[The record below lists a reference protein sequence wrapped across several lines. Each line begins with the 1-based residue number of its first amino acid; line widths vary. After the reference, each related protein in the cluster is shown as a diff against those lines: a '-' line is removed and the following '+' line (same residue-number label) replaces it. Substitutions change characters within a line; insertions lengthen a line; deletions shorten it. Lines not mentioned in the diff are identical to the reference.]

1 MEEVGVIMA
10 IITPVTL
17 YGGDCISKNSHETRK
32 GHFAFSILRANQM
45 KHWESLVDQKIR
57 EAMEQGEFD
66 DLPGT
71 GEPIDISV
79 NPFEDPE
86 MRLAHRM
93 LRNAGFAPSW
103 IEERKDIDAELEIA
117 RTQLARGWTIQQ
129 NARGTK
135 NERGAQARW
144 EKAATSFR
152 AQAAELNQRIAAWNL
167 KIPAAG
173 FQRRLIDIEKEV
185 RQVEQPGETG
195 AAK

>member
-1 MEEVGVIMA
+1 
-10 IITPVTL
+10 
-17 YGGDCISKNSHETRK
+17 
-32 GHFAFSILRANQM
+32 M

-66 DLPGT
+66 DLAGS
-71 GEPIDISV
+71 GEPIDTSV

-117 RTQLARGWTIQQ
+117 CNQLARAWTIRE
-129 NARGTK
+129 NSRGT
-135 NERGAQARW
+135 EHEQGAQARW
-144 EKAATSFR
+144 EKALTSFR
-152 AQAAELNQRIAAWNL
+152 TQAAELNRRIAAWNL

-173 FQRRLIDIEKEV
+173 FQRRLIDIEE
-185 RQVEQPGETG
+185 QVSQVVSPDETN
-195 AAK
+195 

>member
-1 MEEVGVIMA
+1 
-10 IITPVTL
+10 
-17 YGGDCISKNSHETRK
+17 
-32 GHFAFSILRANQM
+32 M

-66 DLPGT
+66 DLPGM
-71 GEPIDISV
+71 GEPLDTPV

-129 NARGTK
+129 NARGTE

-173 FQRRLIDIEKEV
+173 FQRRLIDIGKEV
-185 RQVEQPGETG
+185 RQVEHPGETD